1 MINKNRLAVKIK
13 TCDGDGFLKFVPENG
28 GDESKSWQKLG
39 FRVVFVYSQV
49 SACVFLIYL
58 RILLDQEPYVCSL
71 NRSNLISPP
80 AAFLKDAQ

>member
-13 TCDGDGFLKFVPENG
+13 TCDGFLKFVPENG
-28 GDESKSWQKLG
+28 GDESKSRQKLG

-58 RILLDQEPYVCSL
+58 RILLDQEPYVCSF